1 MTSVGSTA
9 LSARTGS
16 DAWLQ
21 RDAARL
27 RYRCEGSG
35 ANAIVFVHGWTLDLD
50 MWEPQVAAFQSD
62 YRVIRWDRRGSGF
75 SIGRPSLDLDVG
87 DAMALCGHLGVQ
99 RAVFVGMSQGA
110 RVVCGLAAL
119 APGLVAGVV
128 LDGAP
133 DLRPDGSLTLQ
144 DMPLG
149 RYRQLIATQG
159 LDAFRAEWS
168 QHPLA
173 RLRSGD
179 TDAQRLVSTMLSRYS
194 GADLAGDAPQ
204 PDHAPQSGDAPR
216 LGDES
221 QPGDASRPGNATRSD
236 ALLAALTMPA
246 LILNGEFDVQSRLDA
261 GAALARALPHSHRV
275 IVPHAGHLANLD
287 NPMDYNRALRD
298 FLTHHAVLS
307 H

>member
-1 MTSVGSTA
+1 MRKFALSMSPSGSTPLA
-9 LSARTGS
+9 THTGG

-21 RDAARL
+21 RDTARL
-27 RYRCEGSG
+27 RYRCDGSG
-35 ANAIVFVHGWTLDLD
+35 TNAIVFVHGWTLDLD

-75 SIGRPSLDLDVG
+75 SIGQPSLDLDVR

-133 DLRPDGSLTLQ
+133 DLRTGGSLTLR
-144 DMPLG
+144 DMPLD

-173 RLRSGD
+173 RLH
-179 TDAQRLVSTMLSRYS
+179 TADADSQRLVSSMLSRYS
-194 GADLAGDAPQ
+194 GSDLAGDAPQ
-204 PDHAPQSGDAPR
+204 PGDAPQ
-216 LGDES
+216 LGDTPQTGIS
-221 QPGDASRPGNATRSD
+221 LG
-236 ALLAALTMPA
+236 ALAMPV
-246 LILNGEFDVQSRLDA
+246 LILNGEFDVQSRRKA
-261 GAALARALPHSHRV
+261 GAALARALPGSQRV
-275 IVPHAGHLANLD
+275 IVPQAGHLANLD
-287 NPMDYNRALRD
+287 NPKDYNRALRE
-298 FLTHHAVLS
+298 FLTRHAVLP